1 MPDLRKVLEE
11 LVATGTVRAAL
22 VVGRDGF
29 IIETAGEDASQ
40 LEAVGAIAPS
50 SLGAAEV
57 IGLELAQGPMA
68 QAMFEFEKGAILM
81 SAVGADAILV
91 SILPTGANLGKA
103 RYDIRKYLPAI
114 EASL

>member
-1 MPDLRKVLEE
+1 LADLRKILEE
-11 LVATGTVRAAL
+11 LVATGAVRACL

-29 IIETAGEDASQ
+29 IIETAGEDAAQ

-91 SILPTGANLGKA
+91 SILPSGANLGKA
-103 RYDIRKYLPAI
+103 RYDIRKYLPAV
-114 EASL
+114 EGAL

>member
-1 MPDLRKVLEE
+1 MADLRRILEE
-11 LVATGTVRAAL
+11 LVATGTVRSCL

-29 IIETAGEDASQ
+29 IIETAGDESGQ

-81 SAVGADAILV
+81 SAVGSDAILV
-91 SILPTGANLGKA
+91 SILPSAANLGKA
-103 RYDIRKYLPAI
+103 RYDIRKFLPAI
-114 EASL
+114 EKSL

>member
-11 LVATGTVRAAL
+11 LVATGAVRACL

-29 IIETAGEDASQ
+29 IIETAGADAAQ
-40 LEAVGAIAPS
+40 LEALGAIAPS

-57 IGLELAQGPMA
+57 IGLELAQGPMS

-81 SAVGADAILV
+81 SSVGGDAILV
-91 SILPTGANLGKA
+91 SILPSGSNLGKA
-103 RYDIRKYLPAI
+103 RYDIRKFLPAI
-114 EASL
+114 EKAL